1 MAPDAG
7 TGPRRPCQ
15 HRARPLCQPP
25 AGQAQGL
32 TSSRLLAPKRSQPG
46 APEVTGRKS
55 AQAERRSYPNRPAE
69 VHGRSSGLGISFNKP
84 SAVAF
89 QAGAGREQRR
99 APRHT
104 SSSLREGRREVTRP
118 EACVAWGASCT
129 STCCSSRCPPWG
141 LASQD
146 RAKRASSPA
155 SPLSFWLLNLNY
167 HPCVLLPWLCGV
179 TCCPEEILPHA
190 GTRKPPRSEVVPS
203 SP

>member
-99 APRHT
+99 APGHA

-118 EACVAWGASCT
+118 EACVAWGAGCT

-141 LASQD
+141 LTSQD
-146 RAKRASSPA
+146 RAKRASSPCLPTELLA
-155 SPLSFWLLNLNY
+155 AELELSPLRAPAVALWG
-167 HPCVLLPWLCGV
+167 HLLP
-179 TCCPEEILPHA
+179 
-190 GTRKPPRSEVVPS
+190 
-203 SP
+203 